1 MSSSKSLLEKS
12 LSNDR
17 LIVLAGIAIVSVTAL
32 MHMAG
37 TTLESGFLVSHH
49 SVHHWTG
56 STFLSYF
63 TMWIVMMAAMML
75 PTAGPM
81 ILTFSTISRGQRQK
95 KQPYVNTSIFVF
107 GYIIVSIGYSLLATF
122 LQWWLHTLAMLTS
135 LGASNSHILSGILLC
150 VAGTYQWSSLKHA
163 CLRFCRNPFNY
174 LMANWREGNTG
185 ALYMGL
191 KHGLLCTGC
200 CWALMALMFVGGV
213 MNLLWMVVITA
224 IILIEKVAPKGD
236 VFAKIAGVAMITS
249 GVYFLTVNF
258 Y

>member
-1 MSSSKSLLEKS
+1 
-12 LSNDR
+12 
-17 LIVLAGIAIVSVTAL
+17 
-32 MHMAG
+32 
-37 TTLESGFLVSHH
+37 
-49 SVHHWTG
+49 
-56 STFLSYF
+56 
-63 TMWIVMMAAMML
+63 MWIVMMVAMML

-122 LQWWLHTLAMLTS
+122 LQWWLHTHAMLTS
-135 LGASNSHILSGILLC
+135 LGASNSHILSGFLLC
-150 VAGTYQWSSLKHA
+150 VAGIYQWSSLKHA
-163 CLRFCRNPFNY
+163 CLRFCRNPLNY
-174 LMANWREGNTG
+174 LMTNWREGNTG
-185 ALYMGL
+185 ALYLGL

-236 VFAKIAGVAMITS
+236 VFAKVAGVAMITS
-249 GVYFLTVNF
+249 GVYFVAVNF